1 MSGNRINKTFSC
13 IANEFPDEKKSCN
26 SSDALSIYQEEH
38 DDVTTYNGFCFSC
51 GQGFSKHHVHNSS
64 LATELGIEGGEVKER
79 KTFVFAPKAEPM
91 TREEVISFISETG
104 YNSLNYRGIRDETR
118 QFYGHVTKLD
128 ASGTRV
134 VATYYP
140 ETAENKVTGYK
151 CRVHPKDFSKGKL
164 GRTGKESDLSGQVKW
179 KAGGGK
185 YLLIVAGE
193 EDKLAAYQ
201 MLRDDQIARNQGD
214 YDPIHVVSG
223 TVGES
228 GLSYQVAKHYDWIN
242 THEVIVV
249 CLDQDKAGE
258 KALVDVCEKLP
269 AEKVKILR
277 LSGGDPN
284 KMLQD
289 GKHKQFVREFYG
301 AKDFVQDGILSSL
314 QADGEIEKE
323 LSMPK
328 VQLPA
333 FMFELQKAMAG
344 GIPLGYWVNWIAISG
359 AGKTTTVNE
368 ANREWIYSSPYK
380 VGILSLELTAAQYM
394 IAMLSR
400 EVGYKIN
407 LIESPE
413 AAVEFVRRPEVV
425 EARIRLK
432 EKDNGEER
440 FALLDDREGSLEHVK
455 KQIERLIKKH
465 GCRLIVIDPIN
476 DLFDG
481 SSYDEQAAFV
491 KWMKAT
497 VKTGIIFSCVCH
509 VRKGG
514 VSTDKSGKRIVRELT
529 EDDVSGL
536 SLITKSAGANIF
548 LTRDK
553 YSDDPV
559 IKNTTAVTMAKCRWT
574 GITGNVAKWFYDIT
588 SHTMHDF
595 NTYFGTKATEA
606 LTGSDLTVV
615 EDSDNMAESLVASF
629 IDNLPVDDDSEGD
642 DMF

>member
-1 MSGNRINKTFSC
+1 MSKRINKHFYC
-13 IANEFPDEKKSCN
+13 IASEFDDFKPCN
-26 SSDALSIYQEEH
+26 SSDAMSIYEEEDG
-38 DDVTTYNGFCFSC
+38 DDVSYNGFCFSC

-64 LATELGIEGGEVKER
+64 HAAELGIEGGEIKER
-79 KTFVFAPKAEPM
+79 KAFAFAPKAEPL
-91 TREEVISFISETG
+91 TQKEVIDFIKQTG
-104 YNSLNYRGIRDETR
+104 YNSLNYRGIRDEIR

-128 ASGTRV
+128 ATGSRV

-140 ETAENKVTGYK
+140 ETSDKKVTGYK

-164 GRTGKESDLSGQVKW
+164 GRTGKDSDLSGQVKW
-179 KAGGGK
+179 KNGGGK

-193 EDKLAAYQ
+193 EDKCAAYQ
-201 MLRDDQIARNQGD
+201 MLRDDQIARGQGE
-214 YDPIHVVSG
+214 YEPIHVVSG

-228 GLSYQVAKHYDWIN
+228 GLAYQVAKHYDWIN
-242 THEVIVV
+242 THEIIVV

-258 KALVDVCEKLP
+258 KALVEVCERLP

-314 QADGEIEKE
+314 DADAEIETE

-328 VQLPA
+328 VQLPN

-368 ANREWIYSSPYK
+368 AIREWIYNSPYK

-407 LIESPE
+407 LIENPQ
-413 AAVEFVRRPEVV
+413 AAVDFVRRPDVV

-440 FALLDDREGSLEHVK
+440 FALLDDREGSLDHVK

-481 SSYDEQAAFV
+481 CSLDEQANFV

-497 VKTGIIFSCVCH
+497 VKTGVIFSCVCH

-553 YSDDPV
+553 YSDDPIV
-559 IKNTTAVTMAKCRWT
+559 KNTTAVTMAKCRWT
-574 GITGNVAKWFYDIT
+574 GITGSVAKWFYDIAT
-588 SHTMHDF
+588 HTMHDF
-595 NTYFGTKATEA
+595 NTYFGAKATEA
-606 LTGSDLTVV
+606 LTGSDLTYEEEVDILL
-615 EDSDNMAESLVASF
+615 EAPPEHLTEL
-629 IDNLPVDDDSEGD
+629 LPLEEEGD
-642 DMF
+642 PMF